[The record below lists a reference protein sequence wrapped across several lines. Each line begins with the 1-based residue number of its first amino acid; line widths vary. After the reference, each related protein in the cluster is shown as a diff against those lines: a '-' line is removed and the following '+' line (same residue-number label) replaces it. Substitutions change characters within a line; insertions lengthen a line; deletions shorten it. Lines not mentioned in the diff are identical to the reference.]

1 MQKVTA
7 SSVRQCQKTGLLTV
21 HEATGR
27 KNSTVLRYQKTD
39 KYITEWKENTGHC
52 VDDFVMHKEG
62 QWCGS
67 VKMVMSFLNFMKEC
81 EEVSHNMYNIAKAY
95 VKLRID
101 EMLTKKDAPLLEKS
115 WIGRLPGQHQIER
128 VIKDR
133 DRAKKQATF
142 TEEDA
147 KADATLSEED
157 QLSIAESML
166 AAVKMSTL
174 SSLQTSFSFR
184 ALLAMANRSE
194 QLRFWKLTH
203 CTVFTID
210 RQTPVL
216 SFKNLR
222 GKTETMS
229 EPEYSSMIP
238 HRNPLLCATG
248 LLGLS
253 LLHRFKQLGETFPSV
268 RNPEAYCKIPLVRS
282 SSDERSGIRQCAMLQ
297 SFKVM
302 LDELEGAEQNDPIT
316 HLCRHQAQFEAQA
329 HGVSTDDID
338 KALNYS
344 KEKKQGQGRYS
355 FQTPLSWL
363 HQRAGYNPLDPED
376 HPAHM
381 KALLS
386 ESVLLDEM
394 IDTHFPFL
402 REQDIV
408 WESMREEVDS
418 KCDGIRT
425 RKERIE
431 AKKKMRYDLKLRKSG
446 RLLKMVR
453 HLFRVCLSC
462 MASRPRH
469 MTEGSILMESA
480 PIFLSF
486 IESPS
491 IKWMRSLFGSE
502 RFVSFHER
510 VIAQEFSERELVGTP
525 RTRKIAVS
533 VKESLKDTF
542 SDIKDTVKGA
552 TNGIAFSVD
561 ELARQNGLERPPLPP
576 TMVSIT
582 CHSDTKV
589 RIGQDK
595 KGQLSVKTI
604 PVKPV
609 SVVMGVPIE
618 EKQLNGLTGRQTA
631 KERTRQEQGNRSGY
645 TLCLSSLKSAEDVWK
660 TYAEHRI
667 RKRGSL
673 CRQTV
678 NRLSHV
684 KVLAKEIAKRIL
696 KDSQTLEEA
705 LGGLQEEWE
714 RHDGHITRLVA
725 QTRQSH
731 MDDKETD
738 YSALLSS
745 PDLVPFF

>member
-21 HEATGR
+21 HDATGR

-39 KYITEWKENTGHC
+39 KYISEWNEKTGHC
-52 VDDFVMHKEG
+52 VDDFVMEREG
-62 QWCGS
+62 GEWCGS
-67 VKMVMSFLNFMKEC
+67 VKVVMSFLNFMKDSED
-81 EEVSHNMYNIAKAY
+81 VSQNMYKIAKAY

-166 AAVKMSTL
+166 AAVKMSAL

-184 ALLAMANRSE
+184 ALLAMGNRSE

-203 CTVFTID
+203 CTVFTIE

-253 LLHRFKQLGETFPSV
+253 LLHRFKHLGEAFPSV
-268 RNPEAYCKIPLVRS
+268 RDPEAYCKVPLVRS
-282 SSDERSGIRQCAMLQ
+282 SSDGRSGVRQDAMLQ

-302 LDELEGAEQNDPIT
+302 LDDLEGAEQNDPIT

-329 HGVSTDDID
+329 NGVSADDIE

-344 KEKKQGQGRYS
+344 KEKKQSQGRYS

-376 HPAHM
+376 HPAHL
-381 KALLS
+381 KVLLS

-402 REQDIV
+402 REQDKE

-418 KCDGIRT
+418 KCDGIRV

-431 AKKKMRYDLKLRKSG
+431 AKKKVRYDFKLRKSG
-446 RLLKMVR
+446 RMLKMVR

-462 MASRPRH
+462 LASRPRH
-469 MTEGSILMESA
+469 LTEGSILLESA

-486 IESPS
+486 KDSPS
-491 IKWMRSLFGSE
+491 IKWMRSLFESD
-502 RFVSFHER
+502 RFVAFHKR
-510 VIAQEFSERELVGTP
+510 VIAQENSEREMVGTP
-525 RTRKIAVS
+525 RTRKIAIS

-552 TNGIAFSVD
+552 TSGIAFSVD

-595 KGQLSVKTI
+595 KGHLSVKTI
-604 PVKPV
+604 PVQPV
-609 SVVMGVPIE
+609 NVVMGVPIE
-618 EKQLNGLTGRQTA
+618 ETHLEGGETVK
-631 KERTRQEQGNRSGY
+631 KRTRQEQGNRSGY
-645 TLCLSSLKSAEDVWK
+645 TLCLSSLKSAQDVWK
-660 TYAEHRI
+660 TYAEHRV

-684 KVLAKEIAKRIL
+684 KVLAKEVAKRIL
-696 KDSQTLEEA
+696 KDGQTLEEA

-731 MDDKETD
+731 MEDKETD
-738 YSALLSS
+738 YSSLLSS